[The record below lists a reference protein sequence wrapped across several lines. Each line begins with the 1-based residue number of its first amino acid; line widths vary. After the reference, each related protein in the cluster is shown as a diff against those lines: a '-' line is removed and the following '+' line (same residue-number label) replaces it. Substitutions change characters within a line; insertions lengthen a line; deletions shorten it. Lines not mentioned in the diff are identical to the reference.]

1 MRFLLDTNVV
11 IALEPTAPDA
21 VEPGTAGAIDFAKLA
36 AEGKHEL
43 TIHPAIEADYNR
55 DPRQA
60 RRDLRRLLSGRY
72 TELADPPHVP
82 VELTELLGEPVAGS
96 NDWVDNQLLAALA
109 DDRVD
114 VLVTEDQGVH
124 RKARR
129 LGLSDR
135 VLGVSEAASA
145 LRSLFDTAP
154 VPPPHVELVRG
165 HMLDKHDPIFDSF
178 RADYTDFDGWLRKV
192 RTEQRDAWV
201 IRNTKGQYAAVAIVQ
216 PKKDGKLDLP
226 GKVLKVCSF
235 KVQPEAAGLKF
246 GELLLKT
253 VFDHCYAN
261 NYGGAYLTAFPRHE
275 ALIALAE
282 EFGFVASDATT
293 PRGEILLRK
302 RFVPSDGE
310 GGDDALDFH
319 VQFGPRALHRDAAV
333 FIVPIQPRFHGLLF
347 PETEPPR
354 LAFDEP
360 QPYGNAIRKA
370 YLCHA
375 KIERLRA
382 GATLLFYK
390 SKSKSGTK
398 TTSVNEQSIQC
409 VGVVERVVRSQS
421 VETIAREVGRRTVY
435 RYADIDRMTRDRPV
449 LAILF
454 RHAITMHQP
463 IKLAELRRHE
473 LLGGAPQSIAQA
485 RTSALEWARKRILE

>member
-1 MRFLLDTNVV
+1 
-11 IALEPTAPDA
+11 
-21 VEPGTAGAIDFAKLA
+21 
-36 AEGKHEL
+36 
-43 TIHPAIEADYNR
+43 
-55 DPRQA
+55 
-60 RRDLRRLLSGRY
+60 
-72 TELADPPHVP
+72 
-82 VELTELLGEPVAGS
+82 LGEPVAGS

-135 VLGVSEAASA
+135 VLVVNDAATA
-145 LRSLFDTAP
+145 LRALFDTAP
-154 VPPPHVELVRG
+154 APPPHVELVRG
-165 HMLDKHDPIFDSF
+165 HKLDKRDPIFDSF
-178 RADYTDFDGWLRKV
+178 RADYPDFDTWLRKV

-201 IRNTKGQYAAVAIVQ
+201 IRTPAGQYAAVAIVQ

-235 KVQPEAAGLKF
+235 KVQPEAAGQKF

-261 NYGGAYLTAFPRHE
+261 NYGGAYLTAFPQHE
-275 ALIALAE
+275 GLIALAE

-293 PRGEILLRK
+293 PRGEMLLRK
-302 RFVPSDGE
+302 RFVPPSGNTE
-310 GGDDALDFH
+310 DDALAFH
-319 VQFGPRALHRDAAV
+319 VQYGPRALHRDAPM

-347 PETEPPR
+347 PETEPLR
-354 LAFDEP
+354 LPFDEP

-370 YLCHA
+370 YLCHS

-390 SKSKSGTK
+390 SMSKSGK
-398 TTSVNEQSIQC
+398 ILSSGNEQSIQC
-409 VGVVERVVRSQS
+409 VGVVERVVRSTS
-421 VETIAREVGRRTVY
+421 AETIAREVGRRTVY
-435 RYADIDRMTRDRPV
+435 RYADIETMTRDRPV

-454 RHAITMHQP
+454 RHAIIVKKP
-463 IKLAELRRHE
+463 IKLTELRAHD
-473 LLGGAPQSIAQA
+473 LLGGVPQSIAQV
-485 RTSALEWARKRILE
+485 RTGALEWTRYRILE